1 MFAIGGINFPLG
13 VLIYWLTTN
22 LWSMGQQ
29 FWVIRNN
36 PQPGTP
42 AYDAKMKRDEHKAA
56 KKGGGATTSTATVVP
71 EVVEPTPPPR
81 NQPKRQSR
89 KKRKGS

>member
-13 VLIYWLTTN
+13 VPHHWLTTN

-36 PQPGTP
+36 PQPG
-42 AYDAKMKRDEHKAA
+42 DARVRRQREARR
-56 KKGGGATTSTATVVP
+56 GQEGRRCGPATTTTVVP
-71 EVVEPTPPPR
+71 EVVEPAPAR